1 MKPPRTPAARRVLA
15 LWADAGRAGRFHT
28 SARWWS
34 APFAEL
40 ELEVPLSGDI
50 LEIGCGHGVFTSY
63 LAITSRARRVVGVDI
78 DADKIQRAEH
88 ACAGLEPDEAT
99 LRFETIP
106 SGTVPRIDGGW
117 RSIVFADVLYL
128 LGRERRVALLAECVE
143 ALAPGGLLVIKEV
156 DTTPLLK
163 AKLTYLQELISTKVL
178 RITDGHTLEFASSEE
193 LAALLVDL
201 GLSVMAKRIDHGYL
215 HPHCVV
221 LGTKPMRSD
230 LREERRS
237 EETPGDSSV

>member
-1 MKPPRTPAARRVLA
+1 VRPPRTPAARRVLS
-15 LWADAGRAGRFHT
+15 LWADADRGGRFHT
-28 SARWWS
+28 TARWWS

-40 ELEVPLSGDI
+40 ELEVPLAGDI
-50 LEIGCGHGVFTSY
+50 LEIGCGHGVFSTY
-63 LAITSRARRVVGVDI
+63 LAITSRARSVVGVDI
-78 DADKIQRAEH
+78 DADKIRLAER
-88 ACAGLEPDEAT
+88 ACAALDAAEAEV
-99 LRFETIP
+99 RFEAIP

-128 LGRERRVALLAECVE
+128 LGRERRTALLTECVD

-156 DTTPLLK
+156 DTKPLLK
-163 AKLTYLQELISTKVL
+163 AKFTYLQELLATKVL
-178 RITDGHTLEFASSEE
+178 RITDGHTIDFASSEE
-193 LAALLVDL
+193 LSALLIDL
-201 GLSVMAKRIDHGYL
+201 GMSAMAKRIDHGYL

-230 LREERRS
+230 LREGLRS

>member
-1 MKPPRTPAARRVLA
+1 MKPPRTPAALRVLS
-15 LWADAGRAGRFHT
+15 LWSDAGRKGRFHT
-28 SARWWS
+28 TARWWS

-63 LAITSRARRVVGVDI
+63 LAITSTARNVVGVDI
-78 DADKIQRAEH
+78 DVDKIAQATEVTAR
-88 ACAGLEPDEAT
+88 LEPGEAH
-99 LRFETIP
+99 LRFEALP
-106 SGTVPRIDGGW
+106 SGTVPRIEGGW

-128 LGRERRVALLAECVE
+128 LGRERRRALLTECVD

-156 DTTPLLK
+156 DTRPLVK
-163 AKLTYLQELISTKVL
+163 AKLAYLQELISTKVL

-193 LAALLVDL
+193 LVALLVDL
-201 GLSVMAKRIDHGYL
+201 GLSTMSKRIDHGYL

-221 LGTKPMRSD
+221 LGTKPARSVEG
-230 LREERRS
+230 R
-237 EETPGDSSV
+237 GDSSR